1 MAASKRRR
9 VLYMRYRYTPE
20 TARAHN
26 RLYSPGGC
34 GCALLMAPVVA
45 LGAVVT
51 IAAMGV
57 AVASVAG
64 IFTAVGISIW
74 LAREY
79 RHKKICHP
87 IAAGLT
93 AALALTC
100 IAYLALFARF
110 IA

>member
-1 MAASKRRR
+1 MAASKRHR

-51 IAAMGV
+51 IAAMGG
-57 AVASVAG
+57 SRG
-64 IFTAVGISIW
+64 IGCRH
-74 LAREY
+74 LHRRGHLDMARS
-79 RHKKICHP
+79 RIP
-87 IAAGLT
+87 S
-93 AALALTC
+93 
-100 IAYLALFARF
+100 
-110 IA
+110 